1 MDEHI
6 LEAHTLE
13 QHEALIPQANWFER
27 NETLHKLRKNKKFP
41 TIWCSGCGIG
51 IVMGALIRAID
62 HLGLDNDKVALVAGI
77 GCTARMPVYMDFNT
91 LHTTHGRAL
100 AFATGLKI
108 ARPDMKVIAIMGD
121 GDALAIGGNHF
132 IHAARRNLGITALV
146 VNNTIYGM
154 TGGQYSPTTPLGGRA
169 TTAPYGNVETPFP
182 ICDLAIAAGASY
194 VARSTV
200 YHALELDKFLAEAI
214 AKDGFSVIEA
224 VSYCHTTFGRLNKL
238 GTAADMLR
246 SLKDNS
252 IAKSALDRLPAE
264 DQVAN
269 TKIVRGKFIDAER
282 PQYTQVYANLI
293 TRVQE
298 ARNDLENGR
307 AD

>member
-1 MDEHI
+1 MSDQQHI
-6 LEAHTLE
+6 LDAATLS
-13 QHEALIPQANWFER
+13 QDEALIPKSQWFEQSS
-27 NETLHKLRKNKKFP
+27 TLQMLRKNKKFP

-62 HLGLDNDKVALVAGI
+62 HLGLKNDDVALVAGI

-146 VNNTIYGM
+146 VNNAIYGM
-154 TGGQYSPTTPLGGRA
+154 TGGQYSPTTPLGGKA
-169 TTAPYGNVETPFP
+169 TTAPYGNIEPPFP
-182 ICDLAIAAGASY
+182 VCDLAIAAGATY

-214 AKDGFSVIEA
+214 AKDGFSLVEA

-246 SLKDNS
+246 GLKDNS
-252 IAKSALDRLPAE
+252 IPKSMFDKLTDEEKA
-264 DQVAN
+264 AN
-269 TKIVRGKFIDAER
+269 SRIVRGKLKDIER
-282 PQYTQVYANLI
+282 PQYTQSYSNLI
-293 TRVQE
+293 TRVQGG
-298 ARNDLENGR
+298 AK
-307 AD
+307 

>member
-6 LEAHTLE
+6 LKAHTLE
-13 QHEALIPQANWFER
+13 EHEALIPQVNWFER
-27 NETLHKLRKNKKFP
+27 SETLQKLRNNKKFP

-62 HLGLDNDKVALVAGI
+62 HLGLDNDRVALVAGI

-146 VNNTIYGM
+146 VNNAIYGM

-169 TTAPYGNVETPFP
+169 TTAPYGNVEPPFP
-182 ICDLAIAAGASY
+182 VCDLAIAAGASY

-214 AKDGFSVIEA
+214 NKDGFSVIEA
-224 VSYCHTTFGRLNKL
+224 VSYCHTTFGRMNKL
-238 GTAADMLR
+238 GTAADMMR

-252 IAKSALDRLPAE
+252 IAKSALDRLPPE
-264 DQVAN
+264 EQVAN
-269 TKIVRGKFIDAER
+269 TKIVRGKFIDIQR
-282 PQYTQVYANLI
+282 PQYTQVYADLV
-293 TRVQE
+293 TRVQGGE
-298 ARNDLENGR
+298 K
-307 AD
+307 